1 MNNACLADQ
10 KPQISYPNFWEYT
23 IFVDVKFDENA
34 FLDQILQKREFKFSL
49 SKQNSKYKSINLS
62 VLVFDEKDRLEIFEN
77 LKNKCKFVL

>member
-1 MNNACLADQ
+1 MNSVCNQ

-23 IFVDVKFDENA
+23 IFVDLNFDENA
-34 FLDQILQKREFKFSL
+34 FLNQILAKREYKLSP

-62 VLVFDEKDRLEIFEN
+62 VLVFDEKDRLEIFKN